1 MVLRRTRRRPRGP
14 AFRGRVRGRQVA
26 AIEDAQRRGTVTD
39 RMGAGGLLAL
49 VLVIAT
55 MRRRHG
61 DDIRSLVPTSERRR
75 VVVESVRQL
84 ATA

>member
-1 MVLRRTRRRPRGP
+1 
-14 AFRGRVRGRQVA
+14 
-26 AIEDAQRRGTVTD
+26 
-39 RMGAGGLLAL
+39 MGAGGLLAL